1 MNIAVT
7 GASGFIGCRLT
18 ARFEAEGHVVRTI
31 SLRQPLSED
40 AFTGCDGVVHLAGE
54 SVAQRWSREVKQR
67 ILDSRVNGTRSLV
80 EAMRQHPPRVL
91 ISASAVGYYGSR
103 GDDILTE
110 EEPPGNDFLAGV
122 CAAWEREAMEAAKL
136 HARVVTLRIGMVLGA
151 GGGALQ
157 RMLRPFR
164 LGAGGRIGGG
174 RQWMSWIHI
183 NDLCDLI
190 LFAARGNSLSRAV
203 NAVSPNPVKNA
214 DFTQALART
223 LRRPALFPL
232 PSFAVQIVFGEMS
245 ELLLA
250 SQRALPEAA
259 LRAGFTFQHAE
270 ISQALKDVLTA

>member
-18 ARFEAEGHVVRTI
+18 ARFEAEGHVVRAI

-110 EEPPGNDFLAGV
+110 EEPPGAEPCNACFGRSAWAPAGV
-122 CAAWEREAMEAAKL
+122 SAAAAS
-136 HARVVTLRIGMVLGA
+136 GC
-151 GGGALQ
+151 
-157 RMLRPFR
+157 P
-164 LGAGGRIGGG
+164 
-174 RQWMSWIHI
+174 
-183 NDLCDLI
+183 
-190 LFAARGNSLSRAV
+190 
-203 NAVSPNPVKNA
+203 
-214 DFTQALART
+214 
-223 LRRPALFPL
+223 
-232 PSFAVQIVFGEMS
+232 
-245 ELLLA
+245 
-250 SQRALPEAA
+250 
-259 LRAGFTFQHAE
+259 GFTSTICA
-270 ISQALKDVLTA
+270 I